1 MLDLKRRQDREGE
14 KQREADD
21 ESGEL
26 CDVLAE
32 LADPVHCPGLQNQH
46 YPIPLAQLR
55 CSFCKLAGSALSFL
69 VFRDCLTF
77 LFSSL
82 LPVLPARSP

>member
-1 MLDLKRRQDREGE
+1 MLDLKRRQDSEGE
-14 KQREADD
+14 KLWEADD

-32 LADPVHCPGLQNQH
+32 LADWAHCPALQNQH

-55 CSFCKLAGSALSFL
+55 RSFL
-69 VFRDCLTF
+69 QVGR
-77 LFSSL
+77 
-82 LPVLPARSP
+82 